1 MPRISTLDLRG
12 VATRAV
18 MAQAC
23 SSICIDTM
31 MQDMDVSSRVMAA
44 VAPPGRQPFL
54 QMHAEHLPITATNWR
69 HALLGTTLKSCWSNV
84 LQKLVT
90 DWN

>member
-1 MPRISTLDLRG
+1 MARISTFDPRG
-12 VATRAV
+12 VATHAV

-23 SSICIDTM
+23 YSIRIDTM
-31 MQDMDVSSRVMAA
+31 MQEMDLSSRVMAA
-44 VAPPGRQPFL
+44 VALSGRQPFL